1 VSSRVA
7 IDTRN
12 ALDRGPAAGRLPLPT
27 EMTLLQGLAIARWC
41 SWGWVVVT
49 TVLQR
54 NDLKRPVMASLF
66 IFLALF
72 GCAVCTYQLI
82 RAPRWLLSKR
92 LACTEAGFSAFM
104 LIADGWV
111 FKSDH
116 NFVGGQSLASSGPL
130 VAAMA
135 AALVLGPRIGSV
147 LAAAVGLARVPGG
160 LVNGVTEWPADRAL
174 SVASTVIQYS
184 IAALMFGLV
193 TKRLRIVET
202 EVVSRRARDEVA
214 ATLHDGVLQT
224 LALVERRT
232 RDTDPELAAEARLSD
247 RELRS
252 WLFHGRT
259 TPEQLSTFPAALY
272 AVADKVSRS
281 HDLKITVNCL
291 LDDDLSADTPS
302 HQALLSAVGEAL
314 TNVAKHADAS
324 QVVVFADEEDNG
336 AVFVSVRDN
345 GSGFDTSQLADTDR
359 HGISGSITNRMNTV
373 GGRAEITST
382 VGSGT
387 EVRLWNK

>member
-1 VSSRVA
+1 MNKTQEFVE
-7 IDTRN
+7 
-12 ALDRGPAAGRLPLPT
+12 RGPAAGRLPLPT

-41 SWGWVVVT
+41 SWAWVVVT

-54 NDLKRPVMASLF
+54 DDLKRPLMASIF
-66 IFLALF
+66 IFLALL
-72 GCAVCTYQLI
+72 GCAVCTYQLM

-111 FKSDH
+111 FKENH

-135 AALVLGPRIGSV
+135 AAFVLGPRLGAL
-147 LAAAVGLARVPGG
+147 LAAIVGSTRIVGG
-160 LVNGVTEWPADRAL
+160 LVNGVTQWPADRLL

-202 EVVSRRARDEVA
+202 EVVSRRARDDIA

-259 TPEQLSTFPAALY
+259 TTEHLSTFPAALF

-281 HDLKITVNCL
+281 HDLKVTVNCL
-291 LDDDLSADTPS
+291 LDDDLTSNTPS
-302 HQALLSAVGEAL
+302 HQALLAAVGEAL
-314 TNVAKHADAS
+314 TNTAKHADAS
-324 QVVVFADEEDNG
+324 QVVVFADEESDG

-345 GSGFDTSQLADTDR
+345 GTGFDTASLANTDR
-359 HGISGSITNRMNTV
+359 QGISGSVQRRMQSV
-373 GGRAEITST
+373 GGRAEITSNP
-382 VGSGT
+382 GSGT
-387 EVRLWNK
+387 EVRLWSK